1 LTDFSEVL
9 TASVI
14 TEMIAMMTLMMEAV
28 STSETSVIIYQT
40 TWCSIP
46 EMTMIMELVMSKD
59 DTYSGYICL

>member
-1 LTDFSEVL
+1 LTDISEVL

-14 TEMIAMMTLMMEAV
+14 TEIIAMMILMMEAV
-28 STSETSVIIYQT
+28 STTETSVIMYQT

-59 DTYSGYICL
+59 VAYSWYICF